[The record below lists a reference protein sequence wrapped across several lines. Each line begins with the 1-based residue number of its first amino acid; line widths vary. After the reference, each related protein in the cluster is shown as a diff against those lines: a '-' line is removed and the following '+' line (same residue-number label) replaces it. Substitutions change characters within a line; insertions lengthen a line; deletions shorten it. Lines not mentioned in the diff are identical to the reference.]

1 MKGDNK
7 KELTAAV
14 IRSDTWDWS
23 RKEKNMKSIDVFSLF
38 LFFSLSRWQQV
49 QIIYMVTSIIHEIR
63 NNTEG
68 KSR

>member
-14 IRSDTWDWS
+14 IRADTWDWS

-38 LFFSLSRWQQV
+38 LFFPLSRWQQV
-49 QIIYMVTSIIHEIR
+49 QIIYMVTSIIHEIK
-63 NNTEG
+63 NNTKG